1 MRAPL
6 LPLALALCAV
16 GCSHASDATAPAP
29 AQSADDVRA
38 AIAAQN
44 AEFARAIKAKDT
56 AALTHL
62 FTEDGV
68 LLTPAGTIVK
78 GWPELERTWVDRL
91 STVTF
96 LDGGITTQYLEVH
109 GDTAVETS
117 RIAWTIQ
124 RGDGPPV
131 TRTGRALTVW
141 RRGSDGRWRMLA
153 DHPEYDPAK

>member
-1 MRAPL
+1 GVSGAGHVRSTTPSASSRRSSSKTGDRNAAAVLPLRHRMSLDIDGRRGWASRSRTRRGIPREGPVRAPL
-6 LPLALALCAV
+6 LPLALGLGAG
-16 GCSHASDATAPAP
+16 GCSPAGDAKAGAH

-96 LDGGITTQYLEVH
+96 LD
-109 GDTAVETS
+109 
-117 RIAWTIQ
+117 
-124 RGDGPPV
+124 
-131 TRTGRALTVW
+131 
-141 RRGSDGRWRMLA
+141 
-153 DHPEYDPAK
+153 